1 MFNQLT
7 KPMRM
12 RPLFQLLVSMT
23 LAVFVFFSCKE
34 EEAVANDDSA
44 RLIESF
50 TFNAFNPAPIGEVDN
65 ATGAVRITV
74 PFGTDLKT
82 LTPTIVVSP
91 GATIDPASGVAKDF
105 SKFVIYTV
113 TAANGAKKVYTAVV
127 TIGPSNVARINSFRF
142 SDLFL
147 TTTPASQSNNVV
159 VEVPFGTNLSAI
171 KVEMTPAETGSTVSP
186 ASGSSVNFSQPVSF
200 EVTAPDAVT
209 KTTYTVQF
217 TVKPQE
223 TGIRGVWVTNVDSD
237 VLTSQAKIQA
247 AIDLCDQL
255 NINTIFAVT
264 YNKAETTYPSQV
276 MNTLVGK
283 LIGNAYTGRD
293 PLRELIDAAHTKNI
307 KVFAWFEYGFA
318 AFNGS
323 PGPILQT
330 QPTWAAINSSG
341 NAVVKNGFHWLNSL
355 HPDVQQFMTDLVLE
369 VVTNYPDIDGV
380 QGDDRLPA
388 MPTEGGYDTY
398 TVNKY
403 KAEHAGVAP
412 PTDRTDDGWVQWRAD
427 ILNAYAQSLY
437 SQVKQIN
444 PNCLVAMSPS
454 PLDFGL
460 REYLQDYTKWVKGG
474 YCDIV
479 SPQLYRRDDQG
490 LGVYAGLL
498 GDQLSRVGNEN
509 INTFYPGILSYLGSY
524 IPSEQ
529 FMADMIRENRK
540 RGVMGEVHFFYN
552 TLLVREK
559 VLKVMYPAKAIF
571 PVL

>member
-1 MFNQLT
+1 
-7 KPMRM
+7 M

-23 LAVFVFFSCKE
+23 LLVFVFFSCKE
-34 EEAVANDDSA
+34 EEAEATDKSA

-50 TFNAFNPAPIGEVDN
+50 TFNAFTPAPAGEVDN
-65 ATGAVRITV
+65 TTGAVRITV

-82 LTPTIVVSP
+82 LTPAIVVSP
-91 GATIDPASGVAKDF
+91 GATIDPPSGVAKDF

-113 TAANGAKKVYTAVV
+113 TAASGAKKVYTVVV
-127 TIGPSNVARINSFRF
+127 TTGPSNVARINSFRF
-142 SDLFL
+142 PDLFL
-147 TTTPASQSNNVV
+147 TATPAGQSNNLV
-159 VEVPFGTNLSAI
+159 VEVPFGTTLSTI

-186 ASGSSVNFSQPVSF
+186 ASGTSVNFSQPVLF
-200 EVTAPDAVT
+200 QITAPDQQT

-217 TVKPQE
+217 NVKPQE
-223 TGIRGVWVTNVDSD
+223 TGVRGVWLTNVDSD

-247 AIDLCDQL
+247 AVNLCDQL

-276 MNTLVGK
+276 MNTLIGK
-283 LIGNAYTGRD
+283 TIGTAYIGRD
-293 PLRELIDAAHTKNI
+293 PLRELIDAAHAKGI

-323 PGPILQT
+323 SGPILQAK
-330 QPTWAAINSSG
+330 PEWAAINSSG
-341 NAVVKNGFHWLNSL
+341 GTVVKNGFYWLNSL
-355 HPDVQQFMTDLVLE
+355 NPDVQQFMTSLVME

-403 KAEHAGVAP
+403 KAEHAGVSP
-412 PTDRTDDGWVQWRAD
+412 PTDRTDGNWVQWRAD

-437 SQVKQIN
+437 NQVKQAN

-474 YCDIV
+474 YCDLV

-498 GDQLSRVGNEN
+498 GDQLSRVGNVN

-524 IPSEQ
+524 TPSEQ

-559 VLKVMYPAKAIF
+559 VLKTMYPAKAIF
-571 PVL
+571 PTL